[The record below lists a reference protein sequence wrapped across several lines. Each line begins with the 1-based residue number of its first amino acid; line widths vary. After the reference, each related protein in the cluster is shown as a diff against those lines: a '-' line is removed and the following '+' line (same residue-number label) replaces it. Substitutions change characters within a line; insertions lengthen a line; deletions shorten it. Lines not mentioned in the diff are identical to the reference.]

1 METRRCYTINNE
13 EIIQKLHIWK
23 QAEDKGLTE
32 LLTSSNLLC
41 GKLLCVGK
49 REKESRVLAD
59 EEQVV
64 MGRRCH
70 PFLRDL
76 PLWTCLELVSYL
88 LE

>member
-41 GKLLCVGK
+41 GKLLCVGE
-49 REKESRVLAD
+49 REGEPCTSRRRAGRDGKTLSSIFEGLATLD
-59 EEQVV
+59 
-64 MGRRCH
+64 MFRTG
-70 PFLRDL
+70 FILA
-76 PLWTCLELVSYL
+76 
-88 LE
+88 